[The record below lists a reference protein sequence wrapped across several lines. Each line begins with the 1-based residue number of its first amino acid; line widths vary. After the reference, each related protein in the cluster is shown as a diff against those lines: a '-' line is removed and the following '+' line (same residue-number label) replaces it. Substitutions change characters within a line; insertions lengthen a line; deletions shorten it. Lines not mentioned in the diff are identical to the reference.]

1 MRKIFSYVLKAL
13 LFIGI
18 VYAEPE
24 SKVEAL
30 EGKKRESSL
39 DKKIR
44 QELKN
49 KELKNKELK
58 NKELKNK
65 ELKNKELK
73 NKELKN
79 KELKNKELKN
89 KELKNKELKNKEEKK
104 NTEEKKEIKAKRKPR
119 AEVHHG
125 DAKNPTQKITPS
137 KIKEGTKGVQ
147 NQGTQNQGVQNNAP
161 KLEEKETTPQTL
173 EKKGSSPSSQFN
185 SIFGNPNDATNNT
198 LEDKVVGGISLL
210 VNGSPI
216 TLYQIQEEQK
226 KSKVSKAQ
234 ARDRLIAERIKNQ
247 EIERL
252 KIHVGDDKLDQE
264 MAMMAQQ
271 QGMDLDRFKQ
281 MLMAEGHYKLYRDQ
295 LKEHLEMQ
303 ELLRN
308 ILLTNVDTSS
318 ETKMREYY
326 NKHKDQFSI
335 PTEIETVRYTSTNQE
350 DLERAMADPNL
361 EVPGVSKA
369 NEKIE
374 MKTLNP
380 QIAQVFISH
389 EQGSFTPIMNG
400 GGGQFITFY
409 IKEKKGKNEVSFS
422 QAKQFIAQKLVEES
436 KDKILEEHF
445 EKLRVKSRI
454 VMIRE

>member
-30 EGKKRESSL
+30 EGRKQESSL

-49 KELKNKELK
+49 KDLKNK
-58 NKELKNK
+58 
-65 ELKNKELK
+65 
-73 NKELKN
+73 
-79 KELKNKELKN
+79 
-89 KELKNKELKNKEEKK
+89 KEEKK
-104 NTEEKKEIKAKRKPR
+104 NTAEKKETKAKRKPR

-125 DAKNPTQKITPS
+125 DAKNPTQKITPP
-137 KIKEGTKGVQ
+137 KIKEGAKGVQ

-161 KLEEKETTPQTL
+161 KLEEKETTSQTL
-173 EKKGSSPSSQFN
+173 EKNKGTSPSSQFN
-185 SIFGNPNDATNNT
+185 SIFGNPNGAANNT

-216 TLYQIQEEQK
+216 TLYQIQEEQE

-252 KIHVGDDKLDQE
+252 KIHVDDDKLDQE

-271 QGMDLDRFKQ
+271 QGMDLDHFKQ

-326 NKHKDQFSI
+326 NKHKEQFSI
-335 PTEIETVRYTSTNQE
+335 PTEIETVRYTSTSQE

-361 EVPGVSKA
+361 EIPGVSKA

-389 EQGSFTPIMNG
+389 EQGSFTPVMNG

>member
-30 EGKKRESSL
+30 EGRKQESSL

-44 QELKN
+44 QEIKN
-49 KELKNKELK
+49 KD
-58 NKELKNK
+58 
-65 ELKNKELK
+65 
-73 NKELKN
+73 
-79 KELKNKELKN
+79 
-89 KELKNKELKNKEEKK
+89 LKNKELKNKEEKK
-104 NTEEKKEIKAKRKPR
+104 NPEEKKETKAKRKPR

-125 DAKNPTQKITPS
+125 DSKNPTQKITPP
-137 KIKEGTKGVQ
+137 KIKEGAKGVQ

-161 KLEEKETTPQTL
+161 KLEEKETTHQTL
-173 EKKGSSPSSQFN
+173 EKNKETSPSSQFN
-185 SIFGNPNDATNNT
+185 SIFGNPNNAANNT

-216 TLYQIQEEQK
+216 TLYQIQEEQE

-252 KIHVGDDKLDQE
+252 KIHVDDDKLDQE

-271 QGMDLDRFKQ
+271 QGMDLDHFKQ

-326 NKHKDQFSI
+326 NKHKEQFSI

-361 EVPGVSKA
+361 EIPGVSKA

-389 EQGSFTPIMNG
+389 EQGSFTPVMNG

>member
-30 EGKKRESSL
+30 EGRKQESSL

-49 KELKNKELK
+49 KDLKNK
-58 NKELKNK
+58 
-65 ELKNKELK
+65 
-73 NKELKN
+73 
-79 KELKNKELKN
+79 
-89 KELKNKELKNKEEKK
+89 KEEKK
-104 NTEEKKEIKAKRKPR
+104 NTEEKKETKAKRKPR

-137 KIKEGTKGVQ
+137 KIKEGAKGVQ

-161 KLEEKETTPQTL
+161 KLEEKETTSQTL
-173 EKKGSSPSSQFN
+173 EKNKGASPSSQFN
-185 SIFGNPNDATNNT
+185 SIFGNPNNATNNT

-252 KIHVGDDKLDQE
+252 KIHVDDDKLDQE

-271 QGMDLDRFKQ
+271 QGMDLDHFKQ

-326 NKHKDQFSI
+326 NKHKEQFSI
-335 PTEIETVRYTSTNQE
+335 PTEIETVRYTSTSQE

-361 EVPGVSKA
+361 EIPGVSKA

-389 EQGSFTPIMNG
+389 EQGSFTPVMNG

>member
-30 EGKKRESSL
+30 EGRKQESSL

-49 KELKNKELK
+49 KELKNKD
-58 NKELKNK
+58 
-65 ELKNKELK
+65 
-73 NKELKN
+73 
-79 KELKNKELKN
+79 
-89 KELKNKELKNKEEKK
+89 LKNKEEKK

-125 DAKNPTQKITPS
+125 DAKNPTQKITPP
-137 KIKEGTKGVQ
+137 KIKEGAKGVQ

-161 KLEEKETTPQTL
+161 KLEEKETISQTL
-173 EKKGSSPSSQFN
+173 EKNKGTSPSSQFN
-185 SIFGNPNDATNNT
+185 SIFGNPNNTTNNT

-252 KIHVGDDKLDQE
+252 KIHVDDDKLDQE

-271 QGMDLDRFKQ
+271 QGMDLDHFKQ

-326 NKHKDQFSI
+326 NKHKEQFSI

-389 EQGSFTPIMNG
+389 EQGSFTPVMNG

>member
-30 EGKKRESSL
+30 EGRKQESSL

-49 KELKNKELK
+49 KDLKNK
-58 NKELKNK
+58 
-65 ELKNKELK
+65 
-73 NKELKN
+73 
-79 KELKNKELKN
+79 
-89 KELKNKELKNKEEKK
+89 KEEKK
-104 NTEEKKEIKAKRKPR
+104 NPAEKKEIKAKRKPR

-125 DAKNPTQKITPS
+125 DSKNPAQKITPP
-137 KIKEGTKGVQ
+137 KIKEGAKGM
-147 NQGTQNQGVQNNAP
+147 QNQGVQNNAP
-161 KLEEKETTPQTL
+161 KLEEKETTSQTL
-173 EKKGSSPSSQFN
+173 EKKGASPSSQFN
-185 SIFGNPNDATNNT
+185 SIFGNPNDAAGNT

-216 TLYQIQEEQK
+216 TLYQIQEEQE

-252 KIHVGDDKLDQE
+252 KIHVDDDKLDQE

-271 QGMDLDRFKQ
+271 QGMDLDHFKQ

-326 NKHKDQFSI
+326 NKHKEQFSI

-361 EVPGVSKA
+361 EIPGVSKA

-389 EQGSFTPIMNG
+389 EQGSFTPVMNG

>member
-13 LFIGI
+13 LFFGI
-18 VYAEPE
+18 AHAESE

-30 EGKKRESSL
+30 EGKKQESSL

-65 ELKNKELK
+65 ELKNKE
-73 NKELKN
+73 
-79 KELKNKELKN
+79 
-89 KELKNKELKNKEEKK
+89 EKK
-104 NTEEKKEIKAKRKPR
+104 NAEEKKEVKAKRKPR

-125 DAKNPTQKITPS
+125 DSKNPAQKITPP
-137 KIKEGTKGVQ
+137 KIKESSKGVQ
-147 NQGTQNQGVQNNAP
+147 NQDMQNNAP
-161 KLEEKETTPQTL
+161 KPEEKDTSSQIL
-173 EKKGSSPSSQFN
+173 EKNKGASPSSQFN

-216 TLYQIQEEQK
+216 TLYQIQEEQE

-252 KIHVGDDKLDQE
+252 KIHVDDDKLDQE

-271 QGMDLDRFKQ
+271 QGMDLDHFKQ

-326 NKHKDQFSI
+326 NKHKEQFSI

-350 DLERAMADPNL
+350 DLERAMSNPNL

>member
-13 LFIGI
+13 LFFGI
-18 VYAEPE
+18 AYAEPE

-30 EGKKRESSL
+30 EGRKQESSL

-58 NKELKNK
+58 NKE
-65 ELKNKELK
+65 
-73 NKELKN
+73 
-79 KELKNKELKN
+79 
-89 KELKNKELKNKEEKK
+89 EKK
-104 NTEEKKEIKAKRKPR
+104 NAEEKKEIKAKRKPR

-125 DAKNPTQKITPS
+125 DAKNPTQKITPPKITS
-137 KIKEGTKGVQ
+137 PKIKESSKGMQ
-147 NQGTQNQGVQNNAP
+147 NQDMQNNAP
-161 KLEEKETTPQTL
+161 KLEEKDTSSQTL
-173 EKKGSSPSSQFN
+173 EKNKGASPSSQFN

-216 TLYQIQEEQK
+216 TLYQIQEEQE

-252 KIHVGDDKLDQE
+252 KIHVDDDKLDQE

-271 QGMDLDRFKQ
+271 QGMDLDHFKQ

-326 NKHKDQFSI
+326 NKHKEQFSI

-350 DLERAMADPNL
+350 DLERAMSNPNL

>member
-13 LFIGI
+13 LFFGI
-18 VYAEPE
+18 AHAEPE

-30 EGKKRESSL
+30 EGKKQESSL

-65 ELKNKELK
+65 ELKNKE
-73 NKELKN
+73 
-79 KELKNKELKN
+79 
-89 KELKNKELKNKEEKK
+89 EKK
-104 NTEEKKEIKAKRKPR
+104 TTKTRAKPR

-125 DAKNPTQKITPS
+125 DSKNPAQKITPP
-137 KIKEGTKGVQ
+137 KIKGSSKGMQ
-147 NQGTQNQGVQNNAP
+147 NQDMQNNAP
-161 KLEEKETTPQTL
+161 KPEEKDTTSQIL
-173 EKKGSSPSSQFN
+173 EKNKGASPSSQFN
-185 SIFGNPNDATNNT
+185 SIFGNPNDAAGST

-216 TLYQIQEEQK
+216 TLYQIQEEQE

-252 KIHVGDDKLDQE
+252 KIHVDDDKLDQE

-271 QGMDLDRFKQ
+271 QGMDLDHFKQ

-326 NKHKDQFSI
+326 NKHKEQFSI

-350 DLERAMADPNL
+350 DLERAMSNPNL

>member
-30 EGKKRESSL
+30 EGRKQESSL

-49 KELKNKELK
+49 KDLKNK
-58 NKELKNK
+58 
-65 ELKNKELK
+65 
-73 NKELKN
+73 
-79 KELKNKELKN
+79 
-89 KELKNKELKNKEEKK
+89 KEEKK
-104 NTEEKKEIKAKRKPR
+104 NTAEKKETKAKRKPR

-137 KIKEGTKGVQ
+137 KIKEGAKGVQ

-161 KLEEKETTPQTL
+161 KLEEKETTSQTL
-173 EKKGSSPSSQFN
+173 EKNKGASPSSQFN
-185 SIFGNPNDATNNT
+185 SIFGNPNNAANNT

-216 TLYQIQEEQK
+216 TLYQIQEEQE

-252 KIHVGDDKLDQE
+252 KIHVDDDKLDQE

-271 QGMDLDRFKQ
+271 QGMDLDHFKQ

-326 NKHKDQFSI
+326 NKHKEQFSI

-361 EVPGVSKA
+361 EIPGVSKA

-389 EQGSFTPIMNG
+389 EQGSFTPVMNG

>member
-49 KELKNKELK
+49 KELKNKE
-58 NKELKNK
+58 
-65 ELKNKELK
+65 
-73 NKELKN
+73 
-79 KELKNKELKN
+79 
-89 KELKNKELKNKEEKK
+89 
-104 NTEEKKEIKAKRKPR
+104 EKKEIKAKRKPM

-125 DAKNPTQKITPS
+125 DSKNPTQKITPS
-137 KIKEGTKGVQ
+137 KIKEGAKGVQ

-161 KLEEKETTPQTL
+161 KLEEKETTSQTL
-173 EKKGSSPSSQFN
+173 EKNKGASPSSQFN
-185 SIFGNPNDATNNT
+185 SIFGNPNNATNNT

-252 KIHVGDDKLDQE
+252 KIHVDDDKLDQE

-271 QGMDLDRFKQ
+271 QGMDLDHFKQ

-326 NKHKDQFSI
+326 NKHKEQFSI

-361 EVPGVSKA
+361 EIPGVSKA

-389 EQGSFTPIMNG
+389 EEGSFTPVMNG

>member
-1 MRKIFSYVLKAL
+1 MRKIFSYISKVL
-13 LFIGI
+13 LFIGV
-18 VYAEPE
+18 VYAEPD

-30 EGKKRESSL
+30 EGRKQESSL

-49 KELKNKELK
+49 KDLKNK
-58 NKELKNK
+58 
-65 ELKNKELK
+65 
-73 NKELKN
+73 
-79 KELKNKELKN
+79 
-89 KELKNKELKNKEEKK
+89 KEEKK
-104 NTEEKKEIKAKRKPR
+104 NPAEKKEIKAKRKPR

-125 DAKNPTQKITPS
+125 DSKNPTQKITPP
-137 KIKEGTKGVQ
+137 KIKEGAKGVQ

-161 KLEEKETTPQTL
+161 KLEEKETISQTL
-173 EKKGSSPSSQFN
+173 EKNKGTSPSSQFN
-185 SIFGNPNDATNNT
+185 SIFGNPNNATNNT

-252 KIHVGDDKLDQE
+252 KIHVDDDKLDQE

-271 QGMDLDRFKQ
+271 QGMDLDHFKQ

-326 NKHKDQFSI
+326 NKHKEQFSI
-335 PTEIETVRYTSTNQE
+335 PTEIETVRYTSTSQE

-361 EVPGVSKA
+361 EIPGVSKA

-389 EQGSFTPIMNG
+389 EQGSFTPVMNG

>member
-30 EGKKRESSL
+30 EGRKQESSL

-44 QELKN
+44 QEIKNKDLKN
-49 KELKNKELK
+49 K
-58 NKELKNK
+58 
-65 ELKNKELK
+65 
-73 NKELKN
+73 
-79 KELKNKELKN
+79 
-89 KELKNKELKNKEEKK
+89 KEEKK
-104 NTEEKKEIKAKRKPR
+104 NPEEKKETKVKRKPR

-125 DAKNPTQKITPS
+125 DAKNPTQKITPP
-137 KIKEGTKGVQ
+137 KIKEGAKGVQ

-161 KLEEKETTPQTL
+161 KLEEKETTSQTL
-173 EKKGSSPSSQFN
+173 EKNKGTSPSSQFN
-185 SIFGNPNDATNNT
+185 SIFGNPNNATNNT

-234 ARDRLIAERIKNQ
+234 ARDRLIAEHIKNQ

-252 KIHVGDDKLDQE
+252 KIHVDDDKLDQE

-271 QGMDLDRFKQ
+271 QGMDLDHFKQ

-326 NKHKDQFSI
+326 NKHKEQFSI

-361 EVPGVSKA
+361 EIPGVSKA

-389 EQGSFTPIMNG
+389 EQGSFTPVMNG

>member
-13 LFIGI
+13 LFFGI
-18 VYAEPE
+18 AHAEPE

-30 EGKKRESSL
+30 EGKKQESSL

-65 ELKNKELK
+65 E
-73 NKELKN
+73 
-79 KELKNKELKN
+79 
-89 KELKNKELKNKEEKK
+89 EKK
-104 NTEEKKEIKAKRKPR
+104 NAEEKKEIKAKRKPR

-125 DAKNPTQKITPS
+125 DSKNPAQKITPP
-137 KIKEGTKGVQ
+137 KIKGSAKGMQ
-147 NQGTQNQGVQNNAP
+147 NQSMQNNAP
-161 KLEEKETTPQTL
+161 KPEEKETTSQIL
-173 EKKGSSPSSQFN
+173 EKNKGVSPSSQFN
-185 SIFGNPNDATNNT
+185 SIFGNPNDAAGST

-216 TLYQIQEEQK
+216 TLYQIQEEQE

-252 KIHVGDDKLDQE
+252 KIHVDDDKLDQE

-271 QGMDLDRFKQ
+271 QGMDLDHFKQ

-326 NKHKDQFSI
+326 NKHKEQFSI

-350 DLERAMADPNL
+350 DLERAMSNPNL

>member
-13 LFIGI
+13 LFFGI
-18 VYAEPE
+18 AHAEPE

-30 EGKKRESSL
+30 EGKKQESSL

-58 NKELKNK
+58 NKE
-65 ELKNKELK
+65 
-73 NKELKN
+73 
-79 KELKNKELKN
+79 
-89 KELKNKELKNKEEKK
+89 
-104 NTEEKKEIKAKRKPR
+104 EKKEIKAKRKPR

-125 DAKNPTQKITPS
+125 DSKNPAQKITSPKITPP
-137 KIKEGTKGVQ
+137 KIKGSKKALQ
-147 NQGTQNQGVQNNAP
+147 NQSDQNNAIKP
-161 KLEEKETTPQTL
+161 KEKTTQTTEEKEA
-173 EKKGSSPSSQFN
+173 SPSSQFN
-185 SIFGNPNDATNNT
+185 SIFGNPNDAVGST

-216 TLYQIQEEQK
+216 TLYQIQEEQE

-252 KIHVGDDKLDQE
+252 KIHVDDDKLDQE

-271 QGMDLDRFKQ
+271 QGMDLDHFKQ

-326 NKHKDQFSI
+326 NKHKEQFSI

-350 DLERAMADPNL
+350 DLERAMSNPNL

>member
-30 EGKKRESSL
+30 EGRKQESSL

-49 KELKNKELK
+49 KDLKNK
-58 NKELKNK
+58 
-65 ELKNKELK
+65 
-73 NKELKN
+73 
-79 KELKNKELKN
+79 
-89 KELKNKELKNKEEKK
+89 KEEKK
-104 NTEEKKEIKAKRKPR
+104 NPEEKKEAKAKRKPR

-125 DAKNPTQKITPS
+125 DAKNPTQKITPP
-137 KIKEGTKGVQ
+137 KIKEGAKGVQ

-161 KLEEKETTPQTL
+161 KPEEKETTPQIL
-173 EKKGSSPSSQFN
+173 EKNKGSSPSSQFN
-185 SIFGNPNDATNNT
+185 FIFGNPNNAANNT

-252 KIHVGDDKLDQE
+252 KIHVDDDKLDQE

-271 QGMDLDRFKQ
+271 QGMDLDHFKQ

-326 NKHKDQFSI
+326 NKHKEQFSI
-335 PTEIETVRYTSTNQE
+335 PTEIETVRYTSTSQE

-361 EVPGVSKA
+361 EIPGVSKA

-389 EQGSFTPIMNG
+389 EQGSFTPVMNG

>member
-13 LFIGI
+13 LFFEIAH
-18 VYAEPE
+18 AEPE
-24 SKVEAL
+24 SKVKAL
-30 EGKKRESSL
+30 EGKKQESSL

-79 KELKNKELKN
+79 KE
-89 KELKNKELKNKEEKK
+89 EKK
-104 NTEEKKEIKAKRKPR
+104 NTESKKTTKTRAKPR

-125 DAKNPTQKITPS
+125 DSKNPTQKITPPKITPP
-137 KIKEGTKGVQ
+137 KIKESSKGIQ
-147 NQGTQNQGVQNNAP
+147 NQSDQNNAIKP
-161 KLEEKETTPQTL
+161 KEKTTQTT
-173 EKKGSSPSSQFN
+173 EKKEASPSSQFN
-185 SIFGNPNDATNNT
+185 SIFGNPNDAANNT

-216 TLYQIQEEQK
+216 TLYQIQEEQE

-252 KIHVGDDKLDQE
+252 KIHVDDDKLDQE

-271 QGMDLDRFKQ
+271 QGMDLDHFKQ

-326 NKHKDQFSI
+326 NKHKEQFSI

-350 DLERAMADPNL
+350 DLERAMSNPNL

>member
-13 LFIGI
+13 LFFGI
-18 VYAEPE
+18 AHAESE

-30 EGKKRESSL
+30 EGKKQESSL

-73 NKELKN
+73 NKE
-79 KELKNKELKN
+79 
-89 KELKNKELKNKEEKK
+89 EKK
-104 NTEEKKEIKAKRKPR
+104 NTEEKKTTKTRAKPR

-125 DAKNPTQKITPS
+125 DAKNPAQKITSPKITPPKITPP
-137 KIKEGTKGVQ
+137 KIKGSKKALQ
-147 NQGTQNQGVQNNAP
+147 NQSDQNNAIKP
-161 KLEEKETTPQTL
+161 QEKTTQTT
-173 EKKGSSPSSQFN
+173 EKKEVSPSSQFN
-185 SIFGNPNDATNNT
+185 SIFGNPNNAAGST

-216 TLYQIQEEQK
+216 TLYQIQEEQE

-252 KIHVGDDKLDQE
+252 KIHVDDDKLDQE

-271 QGMDLDRFKQ
+271 QGMDLDHFKQ

-326 NKHKDQFSI
+326 NKHKEQFSI

-350 DLERAMADPNL
+350 DLERAMSNPNL

-389 EQGSFTPIMNG
+389 EQGSFTPVMNG

>member
-1 MRKIFSYVLKAL
+1 MRKIFSYISKVL
-13 LFIGI
+13 LFIGV
-18 VYAEPE
+18 VYAEPD

-30 EGKKRESSL
+30 EGRKQESSL

-44 QELKN
+44 QELKS
-49 KELKNKELK
+49 KELKNKD
-58 NKELKNK
+58 
-65 ELKNKELK
+65 
-73 NKELKN
+73 
-79 KELKNKELKN
+79 
-89 KELKNKELKNKEEKK
+89 LKNKEEKK
-104 NTEEKKEIKAKRKPR
+104 NTEEKKTTKTRAKPR

-125 DAKNPTQKITPS
+125 DSKNPAPKITPS
-137 KIKEGTKGVQ
+137 KIKGSSKGA
-147 NQGTQNQGVQNNAP
+147 QNQGVQNNAP
-161 KLEEKETTPQTL
+161 KPEKKDTTPQAT
-173 EKKGSSPSSQFN
+173 EKNKETSPSSQFN
-185 SIFGNPNDATNNT
+185 SIFGNPNNATNNT

-216 TLYQIQEEQK
+216 TLYQIQEEQE

-252 KIHVGDDKLDQE
+252 KIHVDDDKLDQE

-271 QGMDLDRFKQ
+271 QGMDLDHFKQ

-326 NKHKDQFSI
+326 NKHKEQFSI

-350 DLERAMADPNL
+350 DLERAMSNPNL

-389 EQGSFTPIMNG
+389 EQGSFTPVMNG

>member
-30 EGKKRESSL
+30 EGRRQESSL

-49 KELKNKELK
+49 KDLKNK
-58 NKELKNK
+58 
-65 ELKNKELK
+65 
-73 NKELKN
+73 
-79 KELKNKELKN
+79 
-89 KELKNKELKNKEEKK
+89 KEEKK
-104 NTEEKKEIKAKRKPR
+104 NTEEKKETKAKRKPR

-125 DAKNPTQKITPS
+125 DAKNPTQKITPP
-137 KIKEGTKGVQ
+137 KIKEGAKGVQ

-161 KLEEKETTPQTL
+161 KLEEKETTSQTL
-173 EKKGSSPSSQFN
+173 EKNKETSPSSQFN
-185 SIFGNPNDATNNT
+185 SIFGNPNNATNNT

-252 KIHVGDDKLDQE
+252 KIHVDDDKLDQE

-271 QGMDLDRFKQ
+271 QGMDLDHFKQ

-326 NKHKDQFSI
+326 NKHKEQFSI
-335 PTEIETVRYTSTNQE
+335 PTEIETVRYTSTSQE

-361 EVPGVSKA
+361 EIPGVSKA

-389 EQGSFTPIMNG
+389 EQGSFTPVMNG

>member
-1 MRKIFSYVLKAL
+1 MRKIFSYISKVL
-13 LFIGI
+13 LFIGV
-18 VYAEPE
+18 VYAEPD

-30 EGKKRESSL
+30 EGRKQESSL

-49 KELKNKELK
+49 KDLKNKDLK
-58 NKELKNK
+58 NK
-65 ELKNKELK
+65 
-73 NKELKN
+73 
-79 KELKNKELKN
+79 
-89 KELKNKELKNKEEKK
+89 KEEKK
-104 NTEEKKEIKAKRKPR
+104 NPEEKKETKAKRKPR

-125 DAKNPTQKITPS
+125 DAKNPTQKITPP

-147 NQGTQNQGVQNNAP
+147 NQGTQNQGVQSNAP
-161 KLEEKETTPQTL
+161 KPEKKDTTPQAT
-173 EKKGSSPSSQFN
+173 EKNKETSPSSQFN
-185 SIFGNPNDATNNT
+185 SIFGNPNNATNNT

-216 TLYQIQEEQK
+216 TLYQIQEEQE

-252 KIHVGDDKLDQE
+252 KIHVDDDKLDQE

-271 QGMDLDRFKQ
+271 QGMDLDHFKQ

-326 NKHKDQFSI
+326 NKHKEQFSI

-350 DLERAMADPNL
+350 DLERAMSNPNL

-389 EQGSFTPIMNG
+389 EQGSFTPVMNG

>member
-30 EGKKRESSL
+30 EGRKQESSL

-49 KELKNKELK
+49 KELKNKDLK
-58 NKELKNK
+58 NKDLKNK
-65 ELKNKELK
+65 
-73 NKELKN
+73 
-79 KELKNKELKN
+79 
-89 KELKNKELKNKEEKK
+89 KEEKK

-125 DAKNPTQKITPS
+125 DAKNPTQKITPP
-137 KIKEGTKGVQ
+137 KIKESAKGMQ
-147 NQGTQNQGVQNNAP
+147 NQNMQNNAP
-161 KLEEKETTPQTL
+161 KLEEKETTPQIL
-173 EKKGSSPSSQFN
+173 EKNKGSSPSSQFN
-185 SIFGNPNDATNNT
+185 SIFGNPNDAANST

-216 TLYQIQEEQK
+216 TLYQIQEEQE

-252 KIHVGDDKLDQE
+252 KIHVDDDKLDQE

-271 QGMDLDRFKQ
+271 QGMDLDHFKQ

-326 NKHKDQFSI
+326 NKHKEQFSI

-350 DLERAMADPNL
+350 DLERAMSNPNL

-389 EQGSFTPIMNG
+389 EQGSFTPVMNG

>member
-30 EGKKRESSL
+30 EGRRQESSL

-49 KELKNKELK
+49 KDLKNKELK
-58 NKELKNK
+58 NK
-65 ELKNKELK
+65 
-73 NKELKN
+73 
-79 KELKNKELKN
+79 
-89 KELKNKELKNKEEKK
+89 KEEKK
-104 NTEEKKEIKAKRKPR
+104 NPEEKKETKAKRKPR

-125 DAKNPTQKITPS
+125 DAKNPTQKITPP
-137 KIKEGTKGVQ
+137 KIKEGAKGVQ

-161 KLEEKETTPQTL
+161 KLEEKETTSQTL
-173 EKKGSSPSSQFN
+173 EKNKGTSPSSQFN
-185 SIFGNPNDATNNT
+185 SIFGNPNNATNNT

-252 KIHVGDDKLDQE
+252 KIHVDDDKLDQE

-271 QGMDLDRFKQ
+271 QGMDLDHFKQ

-326 NKHKDQFSI
+326 NKHKEQFSI

-361 EVPGVSKA
+361 EIPGVSKA

-389 EQGSFTPIMNG
+389 EQGSFTPVMNG

>member
-1 MRKIFSYVLKAL
+1 MRKIFSYISKVL
-13 LFIGI
+13 LFIGV
-18 VYAEPE
+18 VYAEPD

-30 EGKKRESSL
+30 EGRKQESSL

-49 KELKNKELK
+49 QDLKNKDLK
-58 NKELKNK
+58 NKDLN
-65 ELKNKELK
+65 
-73 NKELKN
+73 
-79 KELKNKELKN
+79 
-89 KELKNKELKNKEEKK
+89 NKEEKK
-104 NTEEKKEIKAKRKPR
+104 NTEEKKTTKTRAKPR

-125 DAKNPTQKITPS
+125 DTKNPTPKIATP
-137 KIKEGTKGVQ
+137 KIKGSGKGV
-147 NQGTQNQGVQNNAP
+147 QNQGVQNNAP
-161 KLEEKETTPQTL
+161 KPEKKDTTPQAT
-173 EKKGSSPSSQFN
+173 EKNKETSPSSQFN
-185 SIFGNPNDATNNT
+185 SIFGNPNNATNNT

-216 TLYQIQEEQK
+216 TLYQIQEEQE

-252 KIHVGDDKLDQE
+252 KIHVDDDKLDQE

-271 QGMDLDRFKQ
+271 QGMDLDHFKQ

-326 NKHKDQFSI
+326 NKHKEQFSI

-350 DLERAMADPNL
+350 DLERAMSNPNL

-389 EQGSFTPIMNG
+389 EQGSFTPVMNG

>member
-13 LFIGI
+13 LFFGI
-18 VYAEPE
+18 AHAEPE

-30 EGKKRESSL
+30 EGKKQESSL

-58 NKELKNK
+58 NKE
-65 ELKNKELK
+65 
-73 NKELKN
+73 
-79 KELKNKELKN
+79 
-89 KELKNKELKNKEEKK
+89 EKK
-104 NTEEKKEIKAKRKPR
+104 NTESKKTIKTRAKPR

-125 DAKNPTQKITPS
+125 DAKNPAQKITPP
-137 KIKEGTKGVQ
+137 KIKESSKGMQ
-147 NQGTQNQGVQNNAP
+147 NQSMQNNAP
-161 KLEEKETTPQTL
+161 KPEEKDTSSQTL
-173 EKKGSSPSSQFN
+173 EKNKEASPSSQFN
-185 SIFGNPNDATNNT
+185 SIFGNPNDAAGST

-216 TLYQIQEEQK
+216 TLYQIQEEQE

-252 KIHVGDDKLDQE
+252 KIHVDDDKLDQE

-271 QGMDLDRFKQ
+271 QGMDLDHFKQ

-326 NKHKDQFSI
+326 NKHKEQFSI

-350 DLERAMADPNL
+350 DLERAMSNPNL

>member
-30 EGKKRESSL
+30 EGRKQESSL

-49 KELKNKELK
+49 KD
-58 NKELKNK
+58 
-65 ELKNKELK
+65 
-73 NKELKN
+73 
-79 KELKNKELKN
+79 
-89 KELKNKELKNKEEKK
+89 LKNKEEKK
-104 NTEEKKEIKAKRKPR
+104 NPEEKKEAKAKRKPR

-125 DAKNPTQKITPS
+125 DAKNPTQKITPF
-137 KIKEGTKGVQ
+137 KIKEGAKGV
-147 NQGTQNQGVQNNAP
+147 QNQGVQNNAP
-161 KLEEKETTPQTL
+161 KLEEKETTSQTL
-173 EKKGSSPSSQFN
+173 EKNKGTSPSSQFN
-185 SIFGNPNDATNNT
+185 SIFGNPNNATNNT

-216 TLYQIQEEQK
+216 TLYQIQEEQE

-252 KIHVGDDKLDQE
+252 KIHVDDDKLDQE

-271 QGMDLDRFKQ
+271 QGMDLDHFKQ

-326 NKHKDQFSI
+326 NKHKEQFSI

-350 DLERAMADPNL
+350 DLERAMSNPNL
-361 EVPGVSKA
+361 EIPGVSKA

-389 EQGSFTPIMNG
+389 EQGSFTPVMNG

>member
-30 EGKKRESSL
+30 EGRKQESSL

-49 KELKNKELK
+49 KDLKNK
-58 NKELKNK
+58 
-65 ELKNKELK
+65 
-73 NKELKN
+73 
-79 KELKNKELKN
+79 
-89 KELKNKELKNKEEKK
+89 KEEKK
-104 NTEEKKEIKAKRKPR
+104 NTAEKKETKAKRKPR

-125 DAKNPTQKITPS
+125 DSKNPAQKITPP
-137 KIKEGTKGVQ
+137 KIKEGAKGIQ

-161 KLEEKETTPQTL
+161 KLEEKETTSQTL
-173 EKKGSSPSSQFN
+173 EKNKGTSPSSQFN
-185 SIFGNPNDATNNT
+185 SIFGNPNNAANNT

-252 KIHVGDDKLDQE
+252 KIHVDDDKLDQE

-271 QGMDLDRFKQ
+271 QGMDLDHFKQ

-326 NKHKDQFSI
+326 NKHKEQFSI

-361 EVPGVSKA
+361 EIPGVSKA

-389 EQGSFTPIMNG
+389 EQGSFTPVMNG

>member
-30 EGKKRESSL
+30 EGRKQESSL

-44 QELKN
+44 QEIKNKDLKN
-49 KELKNKELK
+49 KDLKNKD
-58 NKELKNK
+58 
-65 ELKNKELK
+65 
-73 NKELKN
+73 
-79 KELKNKELKN
+79 
-89 KELKNKELKNKEEKK
+89 LKNKEEKK
-104 NTEEKKEIKAKRKPR
+104 NPEEKKEAKAKRKPR

-137 KIKEGTKGVQ
+137 KIKEGAKGVQ

-161 KLEEKETTPQTL
+161 KLEEKETTSQTL
-173 EKKGSSPSSQFN
+173 EKNKETSPSSQFN
-185 SIFGNPNDATNNT
+185 SIFGNPNNATNNT

-252 KIHVGDDKLDQE
+252 KIHVDDDKLDQE

-271 QGMDLDRFKQ
+271 QGMDLDHFKQ

-326 NKHKDQFSI
+326 NKHKEQFSI

-361 EVPGVSKA
+361 EIPGVSKA

-389 EQGSFTPIMNG
+389 EQGSFTPVMNG

>member
-1 MRKIFSYVLKAL
+1 MRKIFSYISKVL
-13 LFIGI
+13 LFIGV
-18 VYAEPE
+18 VYAEPD

-30 EGKKRESSL
+30 EGRKQESSL

-44 QELKN
+44 QELKS
-49 KELKNKELK
+49 KELKNKD
-58 NKELKNK
+58 
-65 ELKNKELK
+65 
-73 NKELKN
+73 
-79 KELKNKELKN
+79 
-89 KELKNKELKNKEEKK
+89 LKNKEEKK
-104 NTEEKKEIKAKRKPR
+104 NTEEKKTTKTRAKPR

-125 DAKNPTQKITPS
+125 DTKNPTPKITPP
-137 KIKEGTKGVQ
+137 KIKGSAKGVQ
-147 NQGTQNQGVQNNAP
+147 NQGMQNQGVQNNAP
-161 KLEEKETTPQTL
+161 KPEKKDTTPQAT
-173 EKKGSSPSSQFN
+173 EKNKETSPSSQFN
-185 SIFGNPNDATNNT
+185 SIFGNPNNATNNT

-216 TLYQIQEEQK
+216 TLYQIQEEQE

-252 KIHVGDDKLDQE
+252 KIHVDDDKLDQE

-271 QGMDLDRFKQ
+271 QGMDLDHFKQ

-326 NKHKDQFSI
+326 NKHKEQFSI

-350 DLERAMADPNL
+350 DLERAMSNPNL

-389 EQGSFTPIMNG
+389 EQGSFTPVMNG

>member
-1 MRKIFSYVLKAL
+1 MRKIFSYISKVL
-13 LFIGI
+13 LFIGV
-18 VYAEPE
+18 VYAEPD

-30 EGKKRESSL
+30 EGRKQESSL

-49 KELKNKELK
+49 KD
-58 NKELKNK
+58 
-65 ELKNKELK
+65 
-73 NKELKN
+73 
-79 KELKNKELKN
+79 
-89 KELKNKELKNKEEKK
+89 LKNKEEKK
-104 NTEEKKEIKAKRKPR
+104 NTEEKKETKAKRKPR

-125 DAKNPTQKITPS
+125 DSKNPAPKITPS
-137 KIKEGTKGVQ
+137 KIKEGAKGVQ
-147 NQGTQNQGVQNNAP
+147 NQGTQNQGVQSNAP
-161 KLEEKETTPQTL
+161 KPEKKDTTPQAT
-173 EKKGSSPSSQFN
+173 EKNKETSPSSQFN
-185 SIFGNPNDATNNT
+185 SIFGNPNNATNNT

-216 TLYQIQEEQK
+216 TLYQIQEEQE

-252 KIHVGDDKLDQE
+252 KIHVDDDKLDQE

-271 QGMDLDRFKQ
+271 QGMDLDHFKQ

-326 NKHKDQFSI
+326 NKHKEQFSI

-350 DLERAMADPNL
+350 DLERAMSNPNL

-389 EQGSFTPIMNG
+389 EQGSFTPVMNG

>member
-1 MRKIFSYVLKAL
+1 MRKIFSYISKVL
-13 LFIGI
+13 LFIGV
-18 VYAEPE
+18 VYAEPD

-30 EGKKRESSL
+30 EGRKQESSL

-49 KELKNKELK
+49 KD
-58 NKELKNK
+58 
-65 ELKNKELK
+65 
-73 NKELKN
+73 
-79 KELKNKELKN
+79 
-89 KELKNKELKNKEEKK
+89 LKNKEEKK
-104 NTEEKKEIKAKRKPR
+104 NTEEKKTTKTRAKPR

-125 DAKNPTQKITPS
+125 DAKNPTPKITPP
-137 KIKEGTKGVQ
+137 KIKGSAKGVQ
-147 NQGTQNQGVQNNAP
+147 NQGMQNQGVQNNAP
-161 KLEEKETTPQTL
+161 KPEKKDTTPQAT
-173 EKKGSSPSSQFN
+173 EKNKETSPSSQFN
-185 SIFGNPNDATNNT
+185 SIFGNPNNATNNT

-216 TLYQIQEEQK
+216 TLYQIQEEQE

-252 KIHVGDDKLDQE
+252 KIHVDDDKLDQE

-271 QGMDLDRFKQ
+271 QGMDLDHFKQ

-326 NKHKDQFSI
+326 NKHKEQFSI

-350 DLERAMADPNL
+350 DLERAMSNPNL

-389 EQGSFTPIMNG
+389 EQGSFTPVMNG

>member
-30 EGKKRESSL
+30 EGRKQESSL

-49 KELKNKELK
+49 KDLKNKDLK
-58 NKELKNK
+58 NK
-65 ELKNKELK
+65 
-73 NKELKN
+73 
-79 KELKNKELKN
+79 
-89 KELKNKELKNKEEKK
+89 KEEKK
-104 NTEEKKEIKAKRKPR
+104 NPAEKKETKAKRKPR

-137 KIKEGTKGVQ
+137 KIKEGAKGVQ

-161 KLEEKETTPQTL
+161 KLEEKETTSQTL
-173 EKKGSSPSSQFN
+173 EKNKGTSPSSQFN
-185 SIFGNPNDATNNT
+185 SIFGNPNNAANNT

-252 KIHVGDDKLDQE
+252 KIHVDDDKLDQE

-271 QGMDLDRFKQ
+271 QGMDLDHFKQ

-326 NKHKDQFSI
+326 NKHKEQFSI

-361 EVPGVSKA
+361 EIPGVSKA

-389 EQGSFTPIMNG
+389 EQGSFTPVMNG

>member
-49 KELKNKELK
+49 KA
-58 NKELKNK
+58 
-65 ELKNKELK
+65 
-73 NKELKN
+73 
-79 KELKNKELKN
+79 
-89 KELKNKELKNKEEKK
+89 LKNKEEKK

-137 KIKEGTKGVQ
+137 KIKEGAKGVQ

-161 KLEEKETTPQTL
+161 KLEEKETTSQTL
-173 EKKGSSPSSQFN
+173 EKNKGTSPSSQFN
-185 SIFGNPNDATNNT
+185 SIFGNPNNAANNT

-216 TLYQIQEEQK
+216 TLYQIQEEQE

-252 KIHVGDDKLDQE
+252 KIHVDDDKLDQE

-271 QGMDLDRFKQ
+271 QGMDLDHFKQ

-326 NKHKDQFSI
+326 NKHKEQFSI

-361 EVPGVSKA
+361 EIPGVSKA

-389 EQGSFTPIMNG
+389 EQGSFTPVMNG

>member
-18 VYAEPE
+18 VYAEPD

-30 EGKKRESSL
+30 EGRKQESSL

-44 QELKN
+44 QELKS
-49 KELKNKELK
+49 KELKNKD
-58 NKELKNK
+58 
-65 ELKNKELK
+65 
-73 NKELKN
+73 
-79 KELKNKELKN
+79 
-89 KELKNKELKNKEEKK
+89 LKNKEEKK
-104 NTEEKKEIKAKRKPR
+104 NTEEKKETKAKRKPR

-125 DAKNPTQKITPS
+125 DAKNPTQKITPP
-137 KIKEGTKGVQ
+137 KIKEGAKGVQ

-161 KLEEKETTPQTL
+161 KLEEKETTSQTL
-173 EKKGSSPSSQFN
+173 EKNKGTSPSSQFN
-185 SIFGNPNDATNNT
+185 SIFGNPNNATNNT

-252 KIHVGDDKLDQE
+252 KIHVDDDKLDQE

-271 QGMDLDRFKQ
+271 QGMDLDHFKQ

-326 NKHKDQFSI
+326 NKHKEQFSI
-335 PTEIETVRYTSTNQE
+335 PTEIETVRYTSTSQE

-361 EVPGVSKA
+361 EIPGVSKA

-389 EQGSFTPIMNG
+389 EQGSFTPVMNG

>member
-30 EGKKRESSL
+30 EGRKQESSL

-49 KELKNKELK
+49 KDLKNKDLK
-58 NKELKNK
+58 NK
-65 ELKNKELK
+65 
-73 NKELKN
+73 
-79 KELKNKELKN
+79 
-89 KELKNKELKNKEEKK
+89 KEEKK
-104 NTEEKKEIKAKRKPR
+104 NPEEKKETKAKRKPR

-161 KLEEKETTPQTL
+161 KLEEKETTSQTL
-173 EKKGSSPSSQFN
+173 EKNKGAGPGSQFN
-185 SIFGNPNDATNNT
+185 SIFGNPNNATNNT

-252 KIHVGDDKLDQE
+252 KIHVDDDKLDQE

-271 QGMDLDRFKQ
+271 QGMDLDHFKQ

-326 NKHKDQFSI
+326 NKHKEQFSI

-361 EVPGVSKA
+361 EIPGVSKA

-389 EQGSFTPIMNG
+389 EQGSFTPVMNG

>member
-1 MRKIFSYVLKAL
+1 MRKIFSYVLRAL

-30 EGKKRESSL
+30 EGRKQESSL

-44 QELKN
+44 QEIKDKDLKN
-49 KELKNKELK
+49 KDLKNK
-58 NKELKNK
+58 
-65 ELKNKELK
+65 
-73 NKELKN
+73 
-79 KELKNKELKN
+79 
-89 KELKNKELKNKEEKK
+89 KEEKK
-104 NTEEKKEIKAKRKPR
+104 NPEEKKEIKAKRKPR

-137 KIKEGTKGVQ
+137 KIKEGAKGVQ

-161 KLEEKETTPQTL
+161 KLEEKETTSQTL
-173 EKKGSSPSSQFN
+173 EKNKGASPSSQFN
-185 SIFGNPNDATNNT
+185 SIFGNPNNATNNT

-252 KIHVGDDKLDQE
+252 KIHVDDDKLDQE

-271 QGMDLDRFKQ
+271 QGMDLDHFKQ

-326 NKHKDQFSI
+326 NKHKEQFSI

-361 EVPGVSKA
+361 EIPGVSKA

-389 EQGSFTPIMNG
+389 EQGSFTPVMNG

>member
-30 EGKKRESSL
+30 EGNKRESSL

-49 KELKNKELK
+49 KELKNK
-58 NKELKNK
+58 
-65 ELKNKELK
+65 
-73 NKELKN
+73 
-79 KELKNKELKN
+79 
-89 KELKNKELKNKEEKK
+89 KEEKK
-104 NTEEKKEIKAKRKPR
+104 NTEEKKEVKPKRKPR

-125 DAKNPTQKITPS
+125 DTKNPTQKITPP
-137 KIKEGTKGVQ
+137 KIKEGAKGVQ
-147 NQGTQNQGVQNNAP
+147 NQGTQNQGVQNNVP
-161 KLEEKETTPQTL
+161 KPEKKETTPQAT
-173 EKKGSSPSSQFN
+173 EKNKETSPSSQFN
-185 SIFGNPNDATNNT
+185 SIFGNPNNAANNT

-252 KIHVGDDKLDQE
+252 KIHVDDDKLDQE

-271 QGMDLDRFKQ
+271 QGMDLDHFKQ

-326 NKHKDQFSI
+326 NKHKEQFSI

-361 EVPGVSKA
+361 EIPGVSKA

-389 EQGSFTPIMNG
+389 EQGSFTPVMNG

>member
-18 VYAEPE
+18 VHAEPE

-30 EGKKRESSL
+30 EGRKQESSL

-49 KELKNKELK
+49 KDLKNK
-58 NKELKNK
+58 
-65 ELKNKELK
+65 
-73 NKELKN
+73 
-79 KELKNKELKN
+79 
-89 KELKNKELKNKEEKK
+89 KEEKK
-104 NTEEKKEIKAKRKPR
+104 NPEEKKETKAKRKPR

-125 DAKNPTQKITPS
+125 DAKNPAQKITPS
-137 KIKEGTKGVQ
+137 KIKEGAKGVQ

-161 KLEEKETTPQTL
+161 KLEEKETTSQTL
-173 EKKGSSPSSQFN
+173 EKNKGTSPSSQFN
-185 SIFGNPNDATNNT
+185 SIFGNPNNATNNT

-234 ARDRLIAERIKNQ
+234 ARDRLIAEHIKNQ

-252 KIHVGDDKLDQE
+252 KIHVDDDKLDQE

-271 QGMDLDRFKQ
+271 QGMDLDHFKQ

-326 NKHKDQFSI
+326 NKHKEQFSI

-361 EVPGVSKA
+361 EIPGVSKA

-389 EQGSFTPIMNG
+389 EQGSFTPVMNG

>member
-13 LFIGI
+13 LFFGI
-18 VYAEPE
+18 AHAEPE

-30 EGKKRESSL
+30 EGKKQESSL

-49 KELKNKELK
+49 KELKNKE
-58 NKELKNK
+58 
-65 ELKNKELK
+65 
-73 NKELKN
+73 
-79 KELKNKELKN
+79 
-89 KELKNKELKNKEEKK
+89 EKK
-104 NTEEKKEIKAKRKPR
+104 NTESKKTTKTRAKPR

-125 DAKNPTQKITPS
+125 DAKNPTQKITPP
-137 KIKEGTKGVQ
+137 KIKESSKGMQ
-147 NQGTQNQGVQNNAP
+147 NQSMQNNAP
-161 KLEEKETTPQTL
+161 KPEEKDTSSQTL
-173 EKKGSSPSSQFN
+173 EKNKGVSPSSQFN
-185 SIFGNPNDATNNT
+185 SIFGNPNDAANNT
-198 LEDKVVGGISLL
+198 IEDKVVGGISLL

-216 TLYQIQEEQK
+216 TLYQIQEEQE

-252 KIHVGDDKLDQE
+252 KIHVDDDKLDQE

-271 QGMDLDRFKQ
+271 QGMDLDHFKQ

-326 NKHKDQFSI
+326 NKHKEQFSI

-350 DLERAMADPNL
+350 DLERAMSNPNL

>member
-13 LFIGI
+13 LFFGI
-18 VYAEPE
+18 AHADPE

-30 EGKKRESSL
+30 EGKKQESSL

-49 KELKNKELK
+49 KELKNKEEK
-58 NKELKNK
+58 NKE
-65 ELKNKELK
+65 E
-73 NKELKN
+73 
-79 KELKNKELKN
+79 
-89 KELKNKELKNKEEKK
+89 KNKEEKK
-104 NTEEKKEIKAKRKPR
+104 NAEEKKEIKAKRKPR

-125 DAKNPTQKITPS
+125 DSKNPAQKITPS
-137 KIKEGTKGVQ
+137 KIKGSSKGMQ
-147 NQGTQNQGVQNNAP
+147 NQSMQNNAP
-161 KLEEKETTPQTL
+161 KPEEKDTTSQTL
-173 EKKGSSPSSQFN
+173 EKNKGVSPSSQFN

-216 TLYQIQEEQK
+216 TLYQIQEEQE

-252 KIHVGDDKLDQE
+252 KIHVDDDKLDQE

-271 QGMDLDRFKQ
+271 QGMDLDHFKQ

-326 NKHKDQFSI
+326 NKHKEQFSI

-350 DLERAMADPNL
+350 DLERAMSNPNL

-389 EQGSFTPIMNG
+389 EQGSFTPVMNG

>member
-30 EGKKRESSL
+30 EGRKQESSL

-49 KELKNKELK
+49 KDLKNK
-58 NKELKNK
+58 
-65 ELKNKELK
+65 
-73 NKELKN
+73 
-79 KELKNKELKN
+79 
-89 KELKNKELKNKEEKK
+89 KEEKK

-137 KIKEGTKGVQ
+137 KIKEGAKGVQ

-161 KLEEKETTPQTL
+161 KLEEKETTSQTL
-173 EKKGSSPSSQFN
+173 EKNKGSSPSSQFN
-185 SIFGNPNDATNNT
+185 SIFGNPNNAANNT

-252 KIHVGDDKLDQE
+252 KIHVDDDKLDQE

-271 QGMDLDRFKQ
+271 QGMDLDHFKQ

-326 NKHKDQFSI
+326 NKHKEQFSI
-335 PTEIETVRYTSTNQE
+335 PTEIETVRYTSTSQE

-361 EVPGVSKA
+361 EIPGVSKA

-389 EQGSFTPIMNG
+389 EQGSFTPVMNG